1 MSKVV
6 ATIQNDTV
14 DQICQ
19 RHLART
25 AGVTEQVMALNA
37 HLASLP
43 PVLPQGVLITLP
55 DIPTQAIKPLVQLWE

>member
-14 DQICQ
+14 DQVCQ

-43 PVLPQGVLITLP
+43 PILPQGVLITLP
-55 DIPTQAIKPLVQLWE
+55 DVPTQAIKPLVQLWE